1 VRAIIFGAPDLGRS
15 VPIWGQRK
23 PEFGF
28 YRVPRLLISKRFDT
42 ARFLEKPSKIKGRQW
57 TLTPL
62 ISVRIKPGA
71 NGATAELTIRDQYK
85 AVAETALERA
95 KAILSA
101 VNKQEEA
108 E

>member
-1 VRAIIFGAPDLGRS
+1 M
-15 VPIWGQRK
+15 
-23 PEFGF
+23 
-28 YRVPRLLISKRFDT
+28 
-42 ARFLEKPSKIKGRQW
+42 EKFR

-71 NGATAELTIRDQYK
+71 SGAIAELTIRDQYK
-85 AVAETALERA
+85 TVAETALERA

>member
-1 VRAIIFGAPDLGRS
+1 MDSDSVNLGSNQTRRE
-15 VPIWGQRK
+15 WRNC
-23 PEFGF
+23 
-28 YRVPRLLISKRFDT
+28 
-42 ARFLEKPSKIKGRQW
+42 
-57 TLTPL
+57 
-62 ISVRIKPGA
+62 RID
-71 NGATAELTIRDQYK
+71 NQDQYK